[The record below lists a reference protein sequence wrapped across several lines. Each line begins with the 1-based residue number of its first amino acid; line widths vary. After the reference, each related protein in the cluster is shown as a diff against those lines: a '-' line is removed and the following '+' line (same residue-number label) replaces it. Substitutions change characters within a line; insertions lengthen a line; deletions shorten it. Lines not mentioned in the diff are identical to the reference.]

1 MVKSF
6 PPLFSGKMMRMNRLS
21 ERNPTQKPIE
31 ACPRKSQDRRTV
43 SAWEIYEMF
52 QQGHIEVFKTT
63 RAGATTSLNA
73 ESGNRDEKFT
83 CIVPTNKI
91 ADETIVRDS
100 INFCEKQGLD
110 VIHIQSNMNCIKNQ
124 ELCEEYPDLKELQ
137 YLPLADK
144 CEDCEHYDYC
154 PITAPLR
161 RPNANGF
168 VLTYA
173 KVAALQLAV
182 MSREGTTAEK
192 ILNSIAGSRNIILD
206 EVHELQYG
214 RQQEYIVYDNKNGY
228 RTDFNKYNSACQDFE
243 YIKNVI
249 EQMKAIAEDD
259 TFKIKVHEVLG
270 GAESPKYW
278 NHRLSLDYQNP
289 AFTGQERDA
298 RGKET
303 AGFIKELIE
312 LTKHREDYNLSMEEV
327 KALLQF
333 NAIGKSFK
341 LSINAIKDRGIIQ
354 IKVSALDF
362 LYVDTIRKFTMS
374 MQGEGRRIILTTATF
389 CSKDY
394 SDFFRGK
401 VSPLKTT
408 FGQHGDPTNNNEKML
423 ILADNKKYNAI
434 GDRSRYKM
442 RPEIISRC
450 IDILESYEEEEVL
463 IIALS
468 KEEAWSIERGLKQA
482 GRPHPVIYYKGSETI
497 GVTSK
502 ARIMIAIGI
511 ANKPLNSFD
520 PITETV
526 EDSKKLLYESIHC
539 DTWQAWSRVK
549 DPDGKENSLVFAL
562 GCCIDDVRA
571 CVKWGFNRK
580 ITGIEEHR
588 NGCRNRLTIEYEGSG
603 ITEPKVIHCKDFE
616 DMKQQGLSFKQ
627 SKKQS
632 GFQGK
637 PSIQNIIDGSC
648 QKHPVFLDSPLGL
661 LKLQAFR
668 KDAYGVQQKD
678 GSYLAETK
686 FPLTERDL
694 EAHISGSKTIGAY
707 QLGQDSMIRWFAF
720 DVDSHAPRPKKDKS
734 TGKLIP
740 VIETPEEVEKRDRI
754 AEENKERLFNTLTAL
769 GIPFIFEASGSPHS
783 YHFIV
788 FLSVP
793 VPAKVA
799 VYLGEEIK
807 KIAGLVGDI
816 ELFPKQKTL
825 NQNKKYGNLLKCL
838 FAVHRKTGIK
848 SKIWINGE
856 FQESFSGLE
865 IQTIDISAFTLLSD
879 IHQIEVKEK
888 AQKAKRKFK
897 EAYPD
902 YKPVKEGFIRPCFIS
917 AQKLQMNHGDG
928 NQFRIAVAG
937 ELYRAGYP
945 LDVAVQYFK
954 YQSDFNEEETRY
966 RLSLVYDQKYH
977 RTEQEKLKTLCTRFV
992 NCDNCGYDGVCDFI

>member
-278 NHRLSLDYQNP
+278 NHRLSLDYSNP
-289 AFTGQERDA
+289 AFKGQERA
-298 RGKET
+298 AIGKET

-312 LTKHREDYNLSMEEV
+312 LTKNRRDYNLSMEDI
-327 KALLQF
+327 KALLEF
-333 NAIGKSFK
+333 NAIGKSLK
-341 LSINAIKDRGIIQ
+341 LSINAIKDNGIIN

-362 LYVDTIRKFTMS
+362 LYVDTIRNFTIS

-394 SDFFRGK
+394 SDFFIGK
-401 VSPLKTT
+401 VSPLRIT
-408 FGQHGDPTNNNEKML
+408 FGRQGDPTNNNEKML

-450 IDILESYEEEEVL
+450 IDILESYEGEEVL

-468 KEEAWSIERGLKQA
+468 EREARSIEKGLKEA
-482 GRPHPVIYYKGSETI
+482 GKPHPVIYYKGSDTI
-497 GVTSK
+497 GVTAK

-511 ANKPLNSFD
+511 ANKPLNAFD
-520 PITETV
+520 SITETV
-526 EDSKKLLYESIHC
+526 DESKKLLYESVHC

-549 DPDGKENSLVFAL
+549 DPNGKNPSVVFAL

-571 CVKWGFNRK
+571 CVKWGFNRQ

-588 NGCRNRLTIEYEGSG
+588 NGCRNKLTIEYEGSG
-603 ITEPKVIHCKDFE
+603 ITQPKIIHCKNFE
-616 DMKQQGLSFKQ
+616 EMVTHAGNHRQL
-627 SKKQS
+627 SKKVFLNS
-632 GFQGK
+632 K
-637 PSIQNIIDGSC
+637 NRLCNIIDGFSDFES
-648 QKHPVFLDSPLGL
+648 KVYTVNEEFIKLIINREDLYKLYNPVTTRYFDVKKSISS
-661 LKLQAFR
+661 
-668 KDAYGVQQKD
+668 KDIKD
-678 GSYLAETK
+678 HL
-686 FPLTERDL
+686 
-694 EAHISGSKTIGAY
+694 SGKMTIGGY
-707 QLGQDSMIRWFAF
+707 QIDNNTNLVKWLCF
-720 DVDSHAPRPKKDKS
+720 DVDAHPKPEATKAEIKACIEEAEKQK
-734 TGKLIP
+734 GQLEEFLNKL
-740 VIETPEEVEKRDRI
+740 
-754 AEENKERLFNTLTAL
+754 N
-769 GIPFIFEASGSPHS
+769 IPFVLELSGREHS
-783 YHFIV
+783 YHFWI
-788 FLSVP
+788 FLKP
-793 VPAKVA
+793 VDASA
-799 VYLGEEIK
+799 AYAFGRDIIRELGYK
-807 KIAGLVGDI
+807 PNTDI
-816 ELFPKQKTL
+816 EVFPKQEHI
-825 NQNKKYGNLLKCL
+825 NPDEFGNFVKLPL
-838 FAVHRKTGIK
+838 GIK
-848 SKIWINGE
+848 SGQKSKIMQGGKFLRKISN
-856 FQESFSGLE
+856 LE
-865 IQTIDISAFTLLSD
+865 IKFIDIAGYKAYVDEAKEARKKAARATENPTVNTVSIGEYKVKPCVLTASKMLLHGKGDAGNFTRVFIARELISAGMQPGD
-879 IHQIEVKEK
+879 ICKFFETQPDYNKEK
-888 AQKAKRKFK
+888 TLYHIGQIMKKD
-897 EAYPD
+897 YPPIPCHTV
-902 YKPVKEGFIRPCFIS
+902 YEKVNNFIGCEDCPNFWKC
-917 AQKLQMNHGDG
+917 G
-928 NQFRIAVAG
+928 
-937 ELYRAGYP
+937 
-945 LDVAVQYFK
+945 
-954 YQSDFNEEETRY
+954 
-966 RLSLVYDQKYH
+966 VY
-977 RTEQEKLKTLCTRFV
+977 
-992 NCDNCGYDGVCDFI
+992 